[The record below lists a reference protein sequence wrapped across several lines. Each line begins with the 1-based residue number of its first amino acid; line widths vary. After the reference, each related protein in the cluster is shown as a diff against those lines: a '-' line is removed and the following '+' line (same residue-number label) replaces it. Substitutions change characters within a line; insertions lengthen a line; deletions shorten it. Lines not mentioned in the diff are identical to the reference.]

1 MKLYSAIIV
10 ILVALSGC
18 ATTHPGVVQSPSAVV
33 APPGKAKV
41 VITRNS
47 DALFMGVQA
56 RIDVNGERV
65 AELWRGES
73 YAGVVQP
80 GRIVLATDAWSTAGN
95 FRAHFNAEAD
105 REYIFEVSPRGGH
118 MATLTFFGI
127 VGAAVDASIDENTG
141 PFSIY
146 LKETKP
152 LR

>member
-1 MKLYSAIIV
+1 MKFYSV
-10 ILVALSGC
+10 IFVVLVALSGC

-33 APPGKAKV
+33 APPGKAKI

-56 RIDVNGERV
+56 RIDVNGARV

-73 YAGVVQP
+73 YAEVVQP
-80 GRIVLATDAWSTAGN
+80 GKVVLATDAWSTPGN

-105 REYIFEVSPRGGH
+105 REYTFEVLPRGGH
-118 MATLTFFGI
+118 YATLAFFGI
-127 VGAAVDASIDENTG
+127 VGAVVDASIDENTG

-152 LR
+152 LK

>member
-1 MKLYSAIIV
+1 MRFCALALIMLGV
-10 ILVALSGC
+10 LSGC
-18 ATTHPGVVQSPSAVV
+18 ATTHPRVIQSPSTILV
-33 APPGKAKV
+33 PPGKAKL
-41 VITRNS
+41 VITRNT

-80 GRIVLATDAWSTAGN
+80 GSIVLATDAWSTPGN
-95 FRAHFNAEAD
+95 FRAHFTAEAD
-105 REYIFEVSPRGGH
+105 KEYTFEISPRGGH

-127 VGAAVDASIDENTG
+127 IGAAVDASIDENTG

-146 LKETKP
+146 LKEIKP
-152 LR
+152 LK

>member
-1 MKLYSAIIV
+1 MRFSA
-10 ILVALSGC
+10 LVLVLLGALSGC
-18 ATTHPGVVQSPSAVV
+18 ATTHPGVVQSPAAVLI
-33 APPGKAKV
+33 PPGKAKV
-41 VITRNS
+41 VITRNT

-56 RIDVNGERV
+56 RVDVNGERV
-65 AELWRGES
+65 TELWRGES

-80 GRIVLATDAWSTAGN
+80 GKVVLATDAWSTAGN

-105 REYIFEVSPRGGH
+105 REYTFEVSPRGGH

-152 LR
+152 LK

>member
-1 MKLYSAIIV
+1 MKFYSAIFV
-10 ILVALSGC
+10 TLVALSGC

-47 DALFMGVQA
+47 DFLFMGVQA

-65 AELWRGES
+65 VELWRGES

-80 GRIVLATDAWSTAGN
+80 GKVVLATDAWSTPGN

-105 REYIFEVSPRGGH
+105 REYTFEVSPRGEH
-118 MATLTFFGI
+118 YATLVFFGI

-152 LR
+152 LK